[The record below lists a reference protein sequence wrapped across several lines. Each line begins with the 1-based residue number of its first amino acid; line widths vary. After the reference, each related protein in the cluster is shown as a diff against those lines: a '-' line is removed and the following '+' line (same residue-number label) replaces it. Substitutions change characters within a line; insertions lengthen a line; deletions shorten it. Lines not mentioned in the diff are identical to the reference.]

1 MGSCRPIRCRR
12 TGNQGDHRF
21 AVAHVEDFMR
31 HARLDINE
39 IGGLVFHYLLEG
51 GMSSGLTT
59 IKEQRRLASPAI
71 TPQALTWDDKY
82 LWMGSRNLRRI
93 YKIDI
98 DRWKIVTKNRTMSGG
113 SRGLIRGRRNLKSKI
128 SRLFRSRAGHSNSRA
143 SCSGRIIALRTTFS
157 LSRFLDICTQ
167 ARLKLVASTAT
178 K

>member
-1 MGSCRPIRCRR
+1 
-12 TGNQGDHRF
+12 
-21 AVAHVEDFMR
+21 MR

-71 TPQALTWDDKY
+71 TPQALTWDDEY
-82 LWMGSRNLRRI
+82 LWMGSRDLRRI

-128 SRLFRSRAGHSNSRA
+128 SRLFRSRAGHSHSTA
-143 SCSGRIIALRTTFS
+143 SCSGPITAQKTRSSHSLFRIERLVLSPWSLRGSKKSRRLS
-157 LSRFLDICTQ
+157 LGLFLHSQ
-167 ARLKLVASTAT
+167 PRLAT
-178 K
+178 R